1 MAARKRKTELT
12 PAWRDKIQASI
23 LGMRLYQHALGE
35 IEMSQSQIKAA
46 QVLLAKLIPDLART
60 EHTGEG
66 GGPVRQS
73 LDVTFK

>member
-1 MAARKRKTELT
+1 MAARKRKVELT
-12 PAWRDKIQASI
+12 PAWKDKIQASI

-60 EHTGEG
+60 EHVGDEKQ
-66 GGPVRQS
+66 PVS
-73 LDVTFK
+73 MVFKWKE